1 VAKVSSVVDVVVVV
15 EEEEEDDDD
24 DDERQREEARVERQR
39 VGERLRKVIM
49 FEMKTP
55 GHLRI
60 SGPFDPAILD
70 GDVNHHLHVV
80 QGPW

>member
-15 EEEEEDDDD
+15 EEEEEEDDD

-49 FEMKTP
+49 FEK
-55 GHLRI
+55 
-60 SGPFDPAILD
+60 
-70 GDVNHHLHVV
+70 
-80 QGPW
+80 

>member
-15 EEEEEDDDD
+15 EEEEEEDD

-49 FEMKTP
+49 FEK
-55 GHLRI
+55 
-60 SGPFDPAILD
+60 
-70 GDVNHHLHVV
+70 
-80 QGPW
+80 